1 MGIVLTE
8 DATLHPLVLP
18 ARADAADAGEF
29 RELARVRNDVYR
41 AITGRDEQD
50 LAPEALLPL
59 LRSRPERTTVVWA
72 VRTAGE
78 TVGRAVVDIPHEAG
92 SRTAIASIEL
102 HPRVWGRGIGSAVL
116 PHVEAL
122 ARAHGR
128 TVIQNWTE
136 QPASAAT
143 AGIPA
148 RSGFGTVPDD
158 HVSRFLR
165 RHGFSL
171 EQVYRVSRLART
183 TAAAE
188 RLALLHGEAVRAS
201 TGYRV
206 LQWEVPTP
214 SEHLDGYAWLKSRM
228 STDAPSAGLEADEE
242 RWDADRIVAGEAR
255 IAEMRQR
262 MLVTAAQH
270 LATGELVAF
279 TEVGIGPD
287 PTATTHQHD
296 TLVLREHRGHR
307 LGQLVKCASLARWQE
322 LVPPSPAIIT
332 YNAEEN
338 RPMLS
343 INEAMGFEAI
353 AYEGAWRKDLS

>member
-1 MGIVLTE
+1 MSIVLTE

-18 ARADAADAGEF
+18 ARADATNAGEF

-50 LAPEALLPL
+50 LEPEALLPL
-59 LRSRPERTTVVWA
+59 LRSRPERTTIVWA
-72 VRTAGE
+72 VRVAGE
-78 TVGRAVVDIPHEAG
+78 MVGRAVVDVPHEEG
-92 SRTAIASIEL
+92 SRTAIASIEI

-116 PHVEAL
+116 PHIESV
-122 ARAHGR
+122 ARQHGR

-136 QPASAAT
+136 QPASSGERIT
-143 AGIPA
+143 ARTGHG
-148 RSGFGTVPDD
+148 SVPDD
-158 HVSRFLR
+158 HVSRFLL

-171 EQVYRVSRLART
+171 EQVYRVSRLDLDGPAAGRS
-183 TAAAE
+183 TA
-188 RLALLHGEAVRAS
+188 LHDDAVRAAA
-201 TGYRV
+201 GYRV

-214 SEHLDGYAWLKSRM
+214 PEHLDGYAWLKSRM

-242 RWDADRIVAGEAR
+242 RWDAERVVAGEKR

-262 MLVTAAQH
+262 MLVTVAQH
-270 LATGELVAF
+270 VDSGELAAF
-279 TEVGIGPD
+279 TEIGIGPD
-287 PTATTHQHD
+287 MTATTHQHD

-307 LGQLVKCASLARWQE
+307 LGQLVKCAALATWREIAPQSRT
-322 LVPPSPAIIT
+322 VIT

-343 INEAMGFEAI
+343 INEALGFDAI

>member
-1 MGIVLTE
+1 MSIVLTE

-18 ARADAADAGEF
+18 ARADAAGAGEF

-50 LAPEALLPL
+50 LEPEALLPL
-59 LRSRPERTTVVWA
+59 LRSRPERTTTVWA
-72 VRTAGE
+72 VRVAGE
-78 TVGRAVVDIPHEAG
+78 IVGRAVVDIPHEEG
-92 SRTAIASIEL
+92 SRTAIASIEI
-102 HPRVWGRGIGSAVL
+102 HPRVWGRGIGTAVL
-116 PHVEAL
+116 PHIEAA
-122 ARAHGR
+122 ARQHGR

-136 QPASAAT
+136 QPASSGDRIT
-143 AGIPA
+143 ARTGHG
-148 RSGFGTVPDD
+148 SVPDD
-158 HVSRFLR
+158 HVSRFLL

-171 EQVYRVSRLART
+171 EQVYRVSRLDLDGP
-183 TAAAE
+183 AAGRSA
-188 RLALLHGEAVRAS
+188 ALHHDAVRAAV
-201 TGYRV
+201 GYRV

-214 SEHLDGYAWLKSRM
+214 PEHLDGYAWLKSRM

-242 RWDADRIVAGEAR
+242 RWDAERVVAGEKR
-255 IAEMRQR
+255 VVEMRQR
-262 MLVTAAQH
+262 LLVTVAQH
-270 LATGELVAF
+270 LESGELAAF
-279 TEVGIGPD
+279 TEIGIGPD
-287 PTATTHQHD
+287 MTATTHQHD

-307 LGQLVKCASLARWQE
+307 LGQLVKCASLATWRDLAPQSRA
-322 LVPPSPAIIT
+322 VVT

>member
-1 MGIVLTE
+1 MSIVLTE

-50 LAPEALLPL
+50 LEPEALLPL
-59 LRSRPERTTVVWA
+59 LRSRPERTTIVWA
-72 VRTAGE
+72 VRVAGE
-78 TVGRAVVDIPHEAG
+78 IVGRTVVDIPHEEG
-92 SRTAIASIEL
+92 SRTAIASIEI

-116 PHVEAL
+116 PHFEAA
-122 ARAHGR
+122 ARQHGR

-136 QPASAAT
+136 QPASSGERIT
-143 AGIPA
+143 ARTGHG
-148 RSGFGTVPDD
+148 SVPDD
-158 HVSRFLR
+158 HVSRFLL

-171 EQVYRVSRLART
+171 EQVYRVSRLDLDRETHEFDALHADARR
-183 TAAAE
+183 AA
-188 RLALLHGEAVRAS
+188 S
-201 TGYRV
+201 GYRV

-214 SEHLDGYAWLKSRM
+214 AEHLDGYAWLKSRM

-242 RWDADRIVAGEAR
+242 RWDAERVVAGEKR
-255 IAEMRQR
+255 IIEMRQW
-262 MLVTAAQH
+262 MLVTVAQH
-270 LATGELVAF
+270 VESGELAAF
-279 TEVGIGPD
+279 TEIGIGPD
-287 PTATTHQHD
+287 MTATTHQHD

-307 LGQLVKCASLARWQE
+307 LGQLVKGASLATWRKIAPQSRA
-322 LVPPSPAIIT
+322 VIT

-343 INEAMGFEAI
+343 INEALGFEAI
-353 AYEGAWRKDLS
+353 AYEGAWRKDLL